1 MQIYH
6 DGSNSIISDEGT
18 GELRLRGSSYVKIM
32 DTNDEVGLQF
42 RTNGAVTLYH
52 NNIAKFE
59 TTSTGIDVTGTVTYE
74 TASIAK
80 AIMIYKSMRC

>member
-1 MQIYH
+1 
-6 DGSNSIISDEGT
+6 
-18 GELRLRGSSYVKIM
+18 M

-59 TTSTGIDVTGTVTYE
+59 TTSTGIDVTGTGSMINT
-74 TASIAK
+74 TAGVATALALRK
-80 AIMIYKSMRC
+80 